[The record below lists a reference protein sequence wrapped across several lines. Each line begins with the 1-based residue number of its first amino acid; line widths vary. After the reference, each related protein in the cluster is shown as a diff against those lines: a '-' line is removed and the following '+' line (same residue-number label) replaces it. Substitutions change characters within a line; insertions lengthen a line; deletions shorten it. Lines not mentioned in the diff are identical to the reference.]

1 MIRQCAILFGCLALG
16 ELIVYLTGIKLPSSI
31 IGMLLLTL
39 FLKLGWIKLHWVQG
53 LSDFLVANLGF
64 FFVPPGVAL
73 MLYFDVIAAE
83 FWPIVIATIVST
95 ALVLVVTGW
104 VHQIVRKFRLARQI
118 KLARKLQKKTGLVLL
133 NPILLTIAVLIIF
146 LKMTHISYETY
157 NKGGH
162 LIEFWLRP
170 AVVALGVPLYLQL
183 EMIKKQLLP
192 ILLSQLA
199 GCIVGVISVV
209 LIRSEERRVGKEC
222 K

>member
-39 FLKLGWIKLHWVQG
+39 FLKLGWIKLQWVQG

-95 ALVLVVTGW
+95 TLVLVVTGW

-118 KLARKLQKKTGLVLL
+118 KLASSLRLSDFHLSDKLHLKNKTPL
-133 NPILLTIAVLIIF
+133 
-146 LKMTHISYETY
+146 M
-157 NKGGH
+157 NKD
-162 LIEFWLRP
+162 
-170 AVVALGVPLYLQL
+170 
-183 EMIKKQLLP
+183 K
-192 ILLSQLA
+192 
-199 GCIVGVISVV
+199 
-209 LIRSEERRVGKEC
+209 
-222 K
+222 

>member
-31 IGMLLLTL
+31 IG
-39 FLKLGWIKLHWVQG
+39 KLQWVQG

-104 VHQIVRKFRLARQI
+104 VHQIVRKIRLARQI
-118 KLARKLQKKTGLVLL
+118 KLARSLH
-133 NPILLTIAVLIIF
+133 LTDKINLTRKF
-146 LKMTHISYETY
+146 NELFRK
-157 NKGGH
+157 
-162 LIEFWLRP
+162 
-170 AVVALGVPLYLQL
+170 
-183 EMIKKQLLP
+183 
-192 ILLSQLA
+192 
-199 GCIVGVISVV
+199 
-209 LIRSEERRVGKEC
+209 
-222 K
+222 

>member
-83 FWPIVIATIVST
+83 FSIRATPGGELMKKSSLHHYVNKLVI
-95 ALVLVVTGW
+95 
-104 VHQIVRKFRLARQI
+104 
-118 KLARKLQKKTGLVLL
+118 
-133 NPILLTIAVLIIF
+133 
-146 LKMTHISYETY
+146 
-157 NKGGH
+157 
-162 LIEFWLRP
+162 
-170 AVVALGVPLYLQL
+170 
-183 EMIKKQLLP
+183 
-192 ILLSQLA
+192 
-199 GCIVGVISVV
+199 
-209 LIRSEERRVGKEC
+209 
-222 K
+222 